1 MAMSPEQIAA
11 KFAAATDDFEPIAGK
26 PAVIDLTRIRKAL
39 MPLLLMIPFDET
51 NGKHNLVGI
60 IQTDEKYQQKYG
72 TPFPVPGPVAAYDA
86 AIKTDA
92 TNVERSRG
100 EYENNAR
107 RADRTTY
114 VTAVRETAIFIRA
127 AVEETWYLELLDE
140 DTFYN
145 DVSPRQLLEHL
156 EKNCRGKHAVDIRNL
171 HKEMETYHLEAEGI
185 PEYINKLE
193 AAQKRVKQAGR
204 TMDDQ
209 TLVDFAT
216 TAMETSS
223 RYTKADDKWDDLEE
237 ADQTWSMWKD
247 IYTKADARLDRK
259 NRALE
264 GVANAAA
271 RRPEESIPG
280 GVSGTPS
287 GVPAAAGEDVANH
300 PTLEE
305 MEGFF
310 DNLANAATTE
320 NGKFAAAV
328 AELTAIVATLTATNA
343 EMSATVK
350 KLTGENRQLN
360 QEVNA
365 LRRNA
370 GGGGRPARAPANR
383 PTRATPRRTTQGI
396 CGHCKKVVMH
406 WPEDCWVLPENASKR
421 PSGWVAPRVL

>member
-26 PAVIDLTRIRKAL
+26 PAVVDLTRMRKAL

-60 IQTDEKYQQKYG
+60 IQTDEKYKQKYG
-72 TPFPVPGPVAAYDA
+72 IEFPVPGPDAAYDA

-280 GVSGTPS
+280 GGIRDAQWCPRSG
-287 GVPAAAGEDVANH
+287 G
-300 PTLEE
+300 
-305 MEGFF
+305 
-310 DNLANAATTE
+310 
-320 NGKFAAAV
+320 
-328 AELTAIVATLTATNA
+328 
-343 EMSATVK
+343 
-350 KLTGENRQLN
+350 
-360 QEVNA
+360 
-365 LRRNA
+365 
-370 GGGGRPARAPANR
+370 
-383 PTRATPRRTTQGI
+383 
-396 CGHCKKVVMH
+396 
-406 WPEDCWVLPENASKR
+406 
-421 PSGWVAPRVL
+421 